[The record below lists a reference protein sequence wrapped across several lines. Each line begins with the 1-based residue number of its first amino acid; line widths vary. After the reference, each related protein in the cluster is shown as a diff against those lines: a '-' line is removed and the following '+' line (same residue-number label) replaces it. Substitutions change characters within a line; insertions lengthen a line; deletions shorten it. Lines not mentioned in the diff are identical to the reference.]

1 MFGALR
7 RGLGGLACFRLA
19 YVPVSHKKLD
29 EDKILNKIERDP
41 NSGVDRVLK
50 IFDRE

>member
-7 RGLGGLACFRLA
+7 RLGGLACFRLA

-29 EDKILNKIERDP
+29 EDRLINPIDRDP